1 MVLGAQGKLVAIPR
15 RRGLL
20 CDLQY
25 CIDCQYSTN
34 LHITSLK
41 SV

>member
-20 CDLQY
+20 Y
-25 CIDCQYSTN
+25 DCCSIALIANTQQIYI
-34 LHITSLK
+34 LLL
-41 SV
+41 